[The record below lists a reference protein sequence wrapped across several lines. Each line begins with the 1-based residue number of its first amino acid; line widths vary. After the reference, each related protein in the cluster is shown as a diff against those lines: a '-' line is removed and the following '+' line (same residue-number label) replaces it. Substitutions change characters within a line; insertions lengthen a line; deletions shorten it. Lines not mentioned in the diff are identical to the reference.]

1 MVQMK
6 KRHLRGQTDVHIPV
20 SLIGF
25 IRAQAKPIL
34 HTDQKVELK
43 LERGV
48 LRLDPLWLTMNPP
61 PAIAEK
67 LDLYMTREEMIQ
79 LEKDIIDT
87 QSTIKQ
93 LTIALVKNGSPDQ
106 IPVILGKLQSGEM
119 DLQGLKDAVA
129 ALEPKNEPDT
139 K

>member
-6 KRHLRGQTDVHIPV
+6 KRHLRGQTDVHIPA

-25 IRAQAKPIL
+25 IRSQAKPLL

-43 LERGV
+43 LEGCTMRI
-48 LRLDPLWLTMNPP
+48 DPLWLTFNPP

-67 LDLYMTREEMIQ
+67 LDLYMTREEMIK

-87 QSTIKQ
+87 QSMIKQ

-106 IPVILGKLQSGEM
+106 IPVILEKMKSGEL
-119 DLQGLKDAVA
+119 DLEGLKAAVE